1 MFHSKNHTFKPPN
14 EMKISIF
21 GSGYVGLVT
30 GICFVEQGNV
40 DNIFHNPNHPYTK
53 KLINAVPRIGSMK
66 GKDFPEMFPE
76 SEIVEIYP

>member
-1 MFHSKNHTFKPPN
+1 MKNG
-14 EMKISIF
+14 KI
-21 GSGYVGLVT
+21 
-30 GICFVEQGNV
+30 VEQGNV